1 MKKYLAFFTTV
12 IKSELSK
19 LNDYVGTIFG
29 FIIHISVFCLLWEFV
44 LGNKLLAGYTKESL
58 IWYVIFGESIIYSYH
73 HYFKT
78 VSMQVENGTVAYD
91 MSKPYNYI
99 LRIISEG
106 LGLLPLTFALFIV
119 GSIIGL
125 IVAGPI
131 NISFVGIICSTIVV
145 ATSCI
150 LLLAIHIIVG
160 LMSIWVG
167 KDTSSIWLIVQKFML
182 IFAFTPIELM
192 PKFLHIPLLCLPT
205 THVIYTPSK
214 LLIDF
219 SFSRFVKSLFV
230 YELSAAIILLIIFI
244 IIYLKGVKKL
254 NVNGI

>member
-12 IKSELSK
+12 VKNEISMLYDN
-19 LNDYVGTIFG
+19 LGTIIS

-44 LGNKLLAGYTKESL
+44 LGDKLLAGYTREKL

-73 HYFKT
+73 GYFKT
-78 VSMQVENGTVAYD
+78 VSRQVENGDIAYD

-99 LRIISEG
+99 LRILSEG
-106 LGLLPLTFALFIV
+106 IGLLPFTIALFLV

-125 IVAGPI
+125 IVAGTLNI
-131 NISFVGIICSTIVV
+131 NLIGIICSLIVV
-145 ATSCI
+145 AVACV

-167 KDTSSIWLIVQKFML
+167 KDTSSIWLIAQKFML

-192 PKFLHIPLLCLPT
+192 PKFLQLPLLCLPT
-205 THVIYTPSK
+205 THIIYTPSK

-219 SFSRFVKSLFV
+219 SYVRFFKSLFI
-230 YELSAAIILLIIFI
+230 YEFSAGIILAIIFL

>member
-1 MKKYLAFFTTV
+1 MKKYLAFFKTV
-12 IKSELSK
+12 LKNEISK
-19 LNDYVGTIFG
+19 VNDSLGTIIG
-29 FIIHISVFCLLWEFV
+29 FLIHIGVFCLLWEFV
-44 LGNKLLAGYTKESL
+44 LGDKLLAGYTKESL

-78 VSMQVENGTVAYD
+78 VSKQVENGDIAYD

-106 LGLLPLTFALFIV
+106 LGLLPHTLLFFIA
-119 GSIIGL
+119 GSAIGL

-131 NISFVGIICSTIVV
+131 NISLLGVLCSLVV
-145 ATSCI
+145 VLGACI
-150 LLLAIHIIVG
+150 LLLSIHIIVG
-160 LMSIWVG
+160 LSAIWVG

-192 PKFLHIPLLCLPT
+192 PKFLQVPLLCLPT
-205 THVIYTPSK
+205 THIIYTPSK

-219 SFSRFVKSLFV
+219 SYARFVKSLFI
-230 YELSAAIILLIIFI
+230 YELGAGIILTIIFLV
-244 IIYLKGVKKL
+244 IYLKGVKKL

>member
-1 MKKYLAFFTTV
+1 MKKYLTFFTTV
-12 IKSELSK
+12 IKNELSK
-19 LNDYVGTIFG
+19 LGDYIGTIIG

-78 VSMQVENGTVAYD
+78 VSTQVETGTVAYD

-106 LGLLPLTFALFIV
+106 LGLLPLTFALFLV

-131 NISFVGIICSTIVV
+131 NISFLGIICASIIV

-219 SFSRFVKSLFV
+219 SYARFFKSLFV
-230 YELSAAIILLIIFI
+230 YELSAAIILVIIFT

>member
-1 MKKYLAFFTTV
+1 MKKYFAFFITVLKNELSRLNDSIGTV
-12 IKSELSK
+12 I
-19 LNDYVGTIFG
+19 G
-29 FIIHISVFCLLWEFV
+29 FVIHISVFCLLWEFV
-44 LGNKLLAGYTKESL
+44 LGGKLLAGYTKGSL

-78 VSMQVENGTVAYD
+78 VSRQVETGDVAYD

-106 LGLLPLTFALFIV
+106 LGLLPLTFVLFFV

-125 IVAGPI
+125 LVAGPLS
-131 NISFVGIICSTIVV
+131 ISVLGVICSFIVV
-145 ATSCI
+145 IVACI

-192 PKFLHIPLLCLPT
+192 PKFLQIPLLCLPT
-205 THVIYTPSK
+205 THIIYTPSK

-219 SFSRFVKSLFV
+219 SYSRFLKSLFV
-230 YELSAAIILLIIFI
+230 YELGACIILTLLFI
-244 IIYLKGVKKL
+244 VIYTKGVKKL

>member
-1 MKKYLAFFTTV
+1 MKKYFAFFKTV
-12 IKSELSK
+12 LKNELSK
-19 LNDYVGTIFG
+19 LSDWIGTVIG
-29 FIIHISVFCLLWEFV
+29 FCIHISVFCLLWEFV
-44 LGNKLLAGYTKESL
+44 LGDKLIAGYTREKL

-78 VSMQVENGTVAYD
+78 VSMQVENGNIAYD

-106 LGLLPLTFALFIV
+106 IGLLPLTVVLFIV
-119 GSIIGL
+119 GSVIGV
-125 IVAGPI
+125 IAAGPLD
-131 NISFVGIICSTIVV
+131 ISILGIICSFVV
-145 ATSCI
+145 ALFACI
-150 LLLAIHIIVG
+150 LLLCIHIIVG
-160 LMSIWVG
+160 LCAIWVG
-167 KDTSSIWLIVQKFML
+167 KDTSSIWLIVQKLML

-192 PKFLHIPLLCLPT
+192 PKILQKPLLLLPT

-219 SFSRFVKSLFV
+219 SYSRFFKSLFV
-230 YELSAAIILLIIFI
+230 YEFGAFILLSIIFAF
-244 IIYLKGVKKL
+244 IYAKGVKKL

>member
-1 MKKYLAFFTTV
+1 MKKYLAFFCAV

-19 LNDYVGTIFG
+19 LNDYIGTVIG

-44 LGNKLLAGYTKESL
+44 LGDKLLAGYTKESL

-78 VSMQVENGTVAYD
+78 VSIQVENGTVAYD

-99 LRIISEG
+99 LRIVSEG

-131 NISFVGIICSTIVV
+131 NINLIGIICSAIVV
-145 ATSCI
+145 AISCI

-182 IFAFTPIELM
+182 IFAFTPLELM
-192 PKFLHIPLLCLPT
+192 PKFLHIPLVCLPT
-205 THVIYTPSK
+205 THIIYTPSK

-219 SFSRFVKSLFV
+219 SFARFLKSLFV
-230 YELSAAIILLIIFI
+230 YELSAAIILTIIFT

>member
-1 MKKYLAFFTTV
+1 MKKYFVFFKT
-12 IKSELSK
+12 ILKNESSK
-19 LNDYVGTIFG
+19 ISDIVGTLIG
-29 FIIHISVFCLLWEFV
+29 FSIHIAIFCLLWEFV
-44 LGNKLLAGYTKESL
+44 LGDKLLAGYTREKL

-73 HYFKT
+73 NYYKH
-78 VSMQVENGTVAYD
+78 VSMQIENGNIAYD

-106 LGLLPLTFALFIV
+106 IGLLPFTILYFVI
-119 GSIIGL
+119 GCIIGL

-131 NISFVGIICSTIVV
+131 DISIIGIVCAFLVILF
-145 ATSCI
+145 SCI
-150 LLLAIHIIVG
+150 LLLCIHIIVG
-160 LMSIWVG
+160 LCSIWVG

-192 PKFLHIPLLCLPT
+192 PKALQLPLLLLPT

-219 SFSRFVKSLFV
+219 SYSRFLTSILV
-230 YELSAAIILLIIFI
+230 YQLGSFILLSIIFT

-254 NVNGI
+254 NVNGV

>member
-19 LNDYVGTIFG
+19 LNDYVGTIIG

-44 LGNKLLAGYTKESL
+44 LGDKLLAGYTKESL

-78 VSMQVENGTVAYD
+78 VSMQVETGTVAYD

-131 NISFVGIICSTIVV
+131 NISFIGTICSAIVV

-160 LMSIWVG
+160 LMSIWIG

-205 THVIYTPSK
+205 THIIYTPSK

-219 SFSRFVKSLFV
+219 SYVRFFKSLFV
-230 YELSAAIILLIIFI
+230 YEFSAAIILTIIFT